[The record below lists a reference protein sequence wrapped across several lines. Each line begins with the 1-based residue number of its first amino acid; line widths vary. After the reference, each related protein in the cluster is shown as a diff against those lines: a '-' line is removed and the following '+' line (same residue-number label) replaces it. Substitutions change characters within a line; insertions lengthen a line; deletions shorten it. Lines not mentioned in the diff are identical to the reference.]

1 MFKRSVPVVYNST
14 VRYVPAVVA
23 VAVVVGGL
31 AVISAAAAAAAESIQ
46 RDRAIRQKLKPTAA
60 AEDTT
65 AICNDTTTIKYE
77 VEWILVF
84 HHAVQ

>member
-31 AVISAAAAAAAESIQ
+31 AVISAAAAAAESIQ
-46 RDRAIRQKLKPTAA
+46 RDRAIRQKLKPKAA

-77 VEWILVF
+77 VE
-84 HHAVQ
+84 

>member
-31 AVISAAAAAAAESIQ
+31 AVISAAAESIQ
-46 RDRAIRQKLKPTAA
+46 RERAIRQKLKPTAA

-77 VEWILVF
+77 VE
-84 HHAVQ
+84 